1 MTIIRKELFD
11 IVEVLKRIKTI
22 ECKSTQ
28 IKYNIIKFEKIL
40 QEEVEI
46 ASIQLNHILEEYGE
60 RDENN
65 QLVFND
71 GGGVKIDVE
80 KALPAQEAVEDYYE
94 CILQMP
100 DFYFSLE
107 ELDNF
112 NLNWNEIEILYKFIK

>member
-40 QEEVEI
+40 QEEIEI
-46 ASIQLNHILEEYGE
+46 ASTQLNQILETYGE
-60 RDENN
+60 RDSNN
-65 QLVFND
+65 QLVFNES
-71 GGGVKIDVE
+71 GGVKIDIE
-80 KALPAQEAVEDYYE
+80 KTIPAQEAVEEYYN

-112 NLNWNEIEILYKFIK
+112 NLDWNEIEIMYKFIK

>member
-11 IVEVLKRIKTI
+11 IIEVLKRIKTT
-22 ECKSTQ
+22 ECNSTQ

-94 CILQMP
+94 CILQVP

>member
-11 IVEVLKRIKTI
+11 IIEVLKRIKTT
-22 ECKSTQ
+22 ECNSTQ

>member
-65 QLVFND
+65 QLIFND